1 MHTDTQ
7 EQTDVT
13 LVNQAFTLL
22 RGLPVHVAIGVCCSF
37 LLHCSYNHREMF
49 RRVMNEPVQR
59 EGFRGMSLLEQ
70 FKRSSR

>member
-1 MHTDTQ
+1 MNTDTQ
-7 EQTDVT
+7 EPTDVAT
-13 LVNQAFTLL
+13 VNATFTVL

-49 RRVMNEPVQR
+49 RRVMNERVQR
-59 EGFRGMSLLEQ
+59 EGFRGISLLEQ